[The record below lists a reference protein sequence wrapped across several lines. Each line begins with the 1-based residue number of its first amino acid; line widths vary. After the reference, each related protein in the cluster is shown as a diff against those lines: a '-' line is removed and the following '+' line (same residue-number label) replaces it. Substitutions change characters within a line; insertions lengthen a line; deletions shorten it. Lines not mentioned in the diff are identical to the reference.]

1 MRDAAHLEATRRP
14 DFAGIFRRALPGHAL
29 RSCAVL
35 TGGLMHEMYRVEL
48 EGLEDPLV
56 LRLYSGDAAACQKE
70 VDLHRLVAGRVPV
83 PEILYAATSRA
94 EGVAPH
100 VVMRWVKGLTFR
112 QLKARHNPL
121 EIAEAAHSIGETL
134 ARIASFEFASPGRI
148 GAGLAIAA
156 PLLDPNHGAA
166 EFVESCL
173 RSPETQRRMDAPL
186 RDRVR
191 EFIWRWAPAMDPLG
205 EERRLVHSDF
215 GSPNLLV
222 DRQVGGDGRWRV
234 SGVIDWEF
242 AFSGPPLVDVG
253 HMLRYE
259 RRARPLAEPWFS
271 QGFLAGGGTLPPGW
285 RDLARAFDLMAL
297 CEILSRPEL
306 PDSILPELVEL
317 IAATIE
323 GRDAA

>member
-1 MRDAAHLEATRRP
+1 MIDAVHHEATGRP
-14 DFAGIFRRALPGHAL
+14 DIAGILHRAFPGHAV
-29 RSCAVL
+29 RSCAVM
-35 TGGLMHEMYRVEL
+35 TGGLINAMYRVEVA
-48 EGLEDPLV
+48 GFEDPLV
-56 LRLYSGDAAACQKE
+56 LRLYARDRAACQKE
-70 VDLHRLVAGRVPV
+70 VDLHRLVAGCVPV
-83 PEILYAATSRA
+83 PEILYAATGEQ

-100 VVMRWVKGLTFR
+100 VLMRWVKGLTLG

-156 PLLDPNHGAA
+156 PLLEPNHGAA

-215 GSPNLLV
+215 GFPNLLV
-222 DRQVGGDGRWRV
+222 DRVDGRWRV

-253 HMLRYE
+253 HMMRYE
-259 RRARPLAEPWFS
+259 RRGRPLVEPWFS
-271 QGFLAGGGTLPPGW
+271 EGFLAGGGTLPADW
-285 RDLARAFDLMAL
+285 RDLSRAVDLMAL
-297 CEILSRPEL
+297 CEFFTRPDLPESMVPEL
-306 PDSILPELVEL
+306 LES
-317 IAATIE
+317 IAATTD
-323 GRDAA
+323 GRDG

>member
-1 MRDAAHLEATRRP
+1 MPQIAAILQ
-14 DFAGIFRRALPGHAL
+14 RAFPGHSL
-29 RSCAVL
+29 RSCAPM
-35 TGGLMHEMYRVEL
+35 TGGLINPMYRVAL
-48 EGLEDPLV
+48 DGIEDPLV
-56 LRLYSGDAAACQKE
+56 LRFYARDPSACQKE
-70 VDLHRLVAGRVPV
+70 VDLHRLVAERVPV
-83 PEILYAATSRA
+83 PEILYAATSDE
-94 EGVAPH
+94 EGVPPH
-100 VVMRWVKGLTFR
+100 VLMRWVNGLTFR
-112 QLKARHNPL
+112 QLKARHNPP
-121 EIAEAAHSIGETL
+121 EIAAAAHSIGETL
-134 ARIASFEFASPGRI
+134 ARIASFEFAAPGRI
-148 GAGLAIAA
+148 CPGLAIGA
-156 PLLDPNHGAA
+156 PLLEPQHGAA
-166 EFVESCL
+166 KFVESCL
-173 RSPETQRRMDAPL
+173 ASPQTGRRLDAPL

-191 EFIWRWAPAMDPLG
+191 EFIWRWAPPMDLLAG
-205 EERRLVHSDF
+205 ERRLVHSDF
-215 GSPNLLV
+215 GGPNLLL
-222 DRQVGGDGRWRV
+222 DQVDGRWRV
-234 SGVIDWEF
+234 TGVIDWEF